1 MWLWQ
6 RNRDWIPPQKRFSAQ
21 EKAFP
26 ALGRKTET
34 AVCGQDLGC
43 LFQDEVLILE
53 GPQHGDKHKRCG
65 SSGSGGFQTSGRQ
78 SHSHHD

>member
-1 MWLWQ
+1 MAVAVEQGL
-6 RNRDWIPPQKRFSAQ
+6 DPPPKCFLAQ

-26 ALGRKTET
+26 ALGRKTKT
-34 AVCGQDLGC
+34 AVCGQGLGC
-43 LFQDEVLILE
+43 LFQDEVLTLE
-53 GPQHGDKHKRCG
+53 GPQRGDKHKRWG